1 MFFQVTVMAEK
12 SEEDLFRQEM
22 SGVKPLQKKTVALT
36 RGPSSPSE
44 SQLARRQAA
53 ITDKETDEN
62 SLTSEYVE
70 MVDPHDILEFKRS
83 GVQEGVYRKLRLGKY
98 TVDAVLDLHRKTVEQ
113 SRKEVFEFIGEC
125 SRLGVRTVMILHGK
139 GDRSKP
145 PALLKSYVNKWLPQL
160 PQVMAF
166 HSAQRHHGGAGA
178 MYVLLKKNEEH
189 KQQNRERHMR
199 GR

>member
-1 MFFQVTVMAEK
+1 MSDSK
-12 SEEDLFRQEM
+12 DEDLFLQEM
-22 SGVKPLQKKTVALT
+22 QGVKPLESNRVSLKTH
-36 RGPSSPSE
+36 PSGPSE
-44 SQLARRQAA
+44 SQLARRESA
-53 ITDKETDEN
+53 TTHKSVDEN
-62 SLTSEYVE
+62 LLTTEYVE
-70 MVDPHDILEFKRS
+70 MVDPHDILDFKRS

-98 TVDAVLDLHRKTVEQ
+98 SVDAVLDLHRKTVEQ
-113 SRKEVFEFIGEC
+113 SRKEVFEFISEC
-125 SRLGVRTVMILHGK
+125 TRLGVRTVMILHGK

>member
-1 MFFQVTVMAEK
+1 MVMAEK

-22 SGVKPLQKKTVALT
+22 SGVKPLQKKTVALK
-36 RGPSSPSE
+36 RGPTSPSE
-44 SQLARRQAA
+44 SQLARREAA
-53 ITDKETDEN
+53 ITDKDTDEN

-70 MVDPHDILEFKRS
+70 MVDPHDILDFKRS

-98 TVDAVLDLHRKTVEQ
+98 SVDAVLDLHRKTVEQ
-113 SRKEVFEFIGEC
+113 SRKEVFEFISEC
-125 SRLGVRTVMILHGK
+125 TRLGVRTVMILHGK

>member
-1 MFFQVTVMAEK
+1 MAEK

-22 SGVKPLQKKTVALT
+22 SGVKPLQKKTVALK
-36 RGPSSPSE
+36 RGPTSPSE
-44 SQLARRQAA
+44 SQLARREAA
-53 ITDKETDEN
+53 ITDKDTDEN

-70 MVDPHDILEFKRS
+70 MVDPHDILDFKRS

-98 TVDAVLDLHRKTVEQ
+98 SVDAVLDLHRKTVEQ
-113 SRKEVFEFIGEC
+113 SRKEVFEFISEC
-125 SRLGVRTVMILHGK
+125 TRLGVRTVMILHGK